1 MPAILTENGFIDHA
15 SDAAKLK
22 SDAFLEQIALGH
34 ARGIARVFQLSS
46 KSGSG
51 SSGNS
56 NGSNNNT
63 GSSSSNAGKTNS
75 IVDYLKSIGKD
86 SSFSN
91 RSKLAKSYGIQN
103 YKGTAAQNTR
113 LLNAIRSGGGSGNQ
127 GSSSAGDSKTNSI
140 VDYLKSIGE
149 DSSFTNR
156 SRLANS
162 YGIQNYKGTAAQNMR
177 LLKAV
182 RSGGA
187 SSSS

>member
-1 MPAILTENGFIDHA
+1 M
-15 SDAAKLK
+15 
-22 SDAFLEQIALGH
+22 
-34 ARGIARVFQLSS
+34 
-46 KSGSG
+46 
-51 SSGNS
+51 
-56 NGSNNNT
+56 
-63 GSSSSNAGKTNS
+63 
-75 IVDYLKSIGKD
+75 
-86 SSFSN
+86 
-91 RSKLAKSYGIQN
+91 
-103 YKGTAAQNTR
+103 
-113 LLNAIRSGGGSGNQ
+113 
-127 GSSSAGDSKTNSI
+127 